1 MRWLQLAFISGQRLR
16 SNDGADCNLA
26 LSTFRVNVGC
36 PIEAE
41 LDAYTP
47 ALAEGLVLGL
57 AELGLVGD
65 DGLVLDGLV
74 LELVLLELPWDVDD
88 WLPWPP

>member
-1 MRWLQLAFISGQRLR
+1 M
-16 SNDGADCNLA
+16 ND
-26 LSTFRVNVGC
+26 GC

-47 ALAEGLVLGL
+47 ALADGLVL
-57 AELGLVGD
+57 ELGELGVAGD
-65 DGLVLDGLV
+65 DGLVLDGLVEDGLV